1 MGRRPSSRRSGGS
14 TRSWAWTPA
23 LPNLGWVAL
32 FFAVPIALMFVYSLA
47 RQDSLT
53 AQIQYAWTLD
63 NYRALWSGLIGHAL
77 LRSLAMSATATLLCV
92 LLGYPVAYYLARY
105 AGRWKGLLLVLVIV
119 PFWTSFVVR
128 TYAWLQILAP
138 EGNLNRL
145 LRWAHLT
152 DQPLSIAYGPYA
164 IIIGVAYNYLPLMI
178 FPLYVSLSQIREEVL
193 EAARDLGAGSL
204 STFRRVTLPQAR
216 PGLIAG
222 IIIVGVPATGEY
234 VVPSILGGG
243 KTLMFGNLIAL
254 QFGSGFRWPFGAAL
268 AALLTVILMVA
279 VFLLLSRYGEDEQPD
294 TRTGMGI
301 V

>member
-1 MGRRPSSRRSGGS
+1 
-14 TRSWAWTPA
+14 
-23 LPNLGWVAL
+23 
-32 FFAVPIALMFVYSLA
+32 MFVYSLA

-53 AQIQYAWTLD
+53 AQIEYAWTLE
-63 NYRALWSGLIGHAL
+63 NYRDLWRGIIGHAL
-77 LRSLAMSATATLLCV
+77 VRSLAMSAAATFLCV

-138 EGNLNRL
+138 EGYLNRL
-145 LRWAHLT
+145 LRWVHLT
-152 DQPLSIAYGPYA
+152 DQPLPIAYGPYA
-164 IIIGVAYNYLPLMI
+164 IIIGVTYNYLPLMI
-178 FPLYVSLSQIREEVL
+178 FPLYVSLSQINEEVL
-193 EAARDLGAGSL
+193 EAARDLGAS
-204 STFRRVTLPQAR
+204 SFTTFKRVILPQAR

-268 AALLTVILMVA
+268 AALLTVILMAA
-279 VFLLLSRYGEDEQPD
+279 VFLLL
-294 TRTGMGI
+294 TRFGDDDDDKPNSSAGI
-301 V
+301 GIA